1 MDVVLVQ
8 LQQEHD
14 QHEQRIYHEECEHG
28 RVAQLFEIFS
38 YTGLKVILS
47 NGGLQLDLIFFVLKN
62 LKRTSPIW
70 GLIEHVPYLLHGII
84 VNGI

>member
-14 QHEQRIYHEECEHG
+14 QHEQRVYHEEREHG

-38 YTGLKVILS
+38 YTGLKVMLS
-47 NGGLQLDLIFFVLKN
+47 NRVLQLDSIFFRSEEPEKN
-62 LKRTSPIW
+62 FS
-70 GLIEHVPYLLHGII
+70 YFGI
-84 VNGI
+84 N

>member
-14 QHEQRIYHEECEHG
+14 QHEEGVYHEEREYR

-38 YTGLKVILS
+38 YTGLKVMLS
-47 NGGLQLDLIFFVLKN
+47 NGDLN
-62 LKRTSPIW
+62 LKRTSP
-70 GLIEHVPYLLHGII
+70 LLR
-84 VNGI
+84 

>member
-14 QHEQRIYHEECEHG
+14 QHEQRVYHKEREHG

-38 YTGLKVILS
+38 YTGLKVMLS
-47 NGGLQLDLIFFVLKN
+47 NRVLQLDLIFFHSEEPEKN
-62 LKRTSPIW
+62 FS
-70 GLIEHVPYLLHGII
+70 YFGI
-84 VNGI
+84 N